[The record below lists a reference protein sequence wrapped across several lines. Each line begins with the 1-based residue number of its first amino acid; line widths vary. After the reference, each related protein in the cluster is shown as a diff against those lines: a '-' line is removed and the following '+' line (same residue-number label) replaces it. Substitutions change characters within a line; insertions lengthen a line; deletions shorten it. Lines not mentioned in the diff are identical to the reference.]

1 MPGVKV
7 NDIKIFYEMH
17 GEGAPLLLIMGWTA
31 SSEDW
36 DPQLLKDL
44 SRFYR
49 VIVFDNRGTG
59 RSDKP
64 DVEYSI
70 GMMTDDVVGLLE
82 AINIQKAHVLG
93 FSMGGMIAQELALRH
108 PEKVSSL
115 ILCGTSCG
123 GLNSVQLKQET
134 QRAVST
140 IMNPPPE
147 MKMNEMM
154 MLFMRLIY
162 TTRYI
167 QENKEDII
175 KAWMSMKYPTPPY
188 VHKRQFQA
196 ILDYDSYD
204 QLPDLGVPT
213 LVLTGEEDVMI
224 PPENSG
230 ILADR
235 IPDAQLH
242 TFKGAAH
249 MFLEE
254 VREQAASVILNFL
267 SRVPRD

>member
-1 MPGVKV
+1 MPRVKV
-7 NDIKIFYEMH
+7 DDIEIFYEMQ
-17 GEGAPLLLIMGWTA
+17 GEGAPLVLIMGWTA
-31 SSEDW
+31 SSESW
-36 DPQLLKDL
+36 DPRLLEEL
-44 SRFYR
+44 SRFYT

-70 GMMTDDVVGLLE
+70 GMMTDDVAGLLE
-82 AINIQKAHVLG
+82 AVNIQKAHVLG
-93 FSMGGMIAQELALRH
+93 FSMGGMIAQELALRN

-123 GLNSVQLKQET
+123 GLDSVQMKQET
-134 QRAVST
+134 QKAAST

-147 MKMNEMM
+147 MRMDEVM

-162 TTRYI
+162 TPRYI
-167 QENKEDII
+167 QENKEDIV

-188 VHKRQFQA
+188 VYERQFQA
-196 ILDYDSYD
+196 VSKYDAYD
-204 QLPDLGVPT
+204 RLPDIRVPT

-224 PPENSG
+224 PPENSRT
-230 ILADR
+230 LADR
-235 IPDAQLH
+235 IPDAQLR
-242 TFKGAAH
+242 TFKDAAH

-254 VREQAASVILNFL
+254 VREQAVSVILNFL
-267 SRVPRD
+267 SRVPQD